1 MSSTPF
7 PLQPS
12 LWAATACAAPPT
24 PRLAEGTR
32 ADVCIVGAGYLGLS
46 AALHLAERGAQV
58 VVLDAHEPGWGGSG
72 RNGGQVIPGL
82 KFDPDE
88 LRGMFPGEAGER
100 LVRFVGG
107 TADAVFGL
115 IERHRL
121 DVPHVRA
128 GWIQGAH
135 MPAGLTL
142 VQKRAAQWAA
152 SGVAGARALDRGEVA
167 ALMGNDKYLG
177 GWLDPRGGGVQ
188 PLSYARELA
197 RVALAAGARVHG
209 DSAVRSLEAA
219 AGRWRVHTQHGA
231 TVDAERVLVCTNG
244 YTGHLAELWPGLKQT
259 IIAPNSFQVATEPLP
274 EDVARTI
281 LPQGQVTSDTRQLLF
296 YFRLDHQRRLVMGG
310 RGPFRE
316 PTSDSDW
323 SHLERVIARMYPKA
337 ASARIQYRWCGR
349 VALTR
354 DFLPHL
360 HAPVPNL
367 LIDIGCMGRGVGLQT
382 AMGRAIAAHLAGDA
396 QALPLPPTDLTKFPL
411 HGLRRAYISAVVAW
425 YRLRDGGL
433 A

>member
-1 MSSTPF
+1 MAHQPF

-12 LWAATACAAPPT
+12 LWSATACAAPPT
-24 PRLAEGTR
+24 PPLEASTK
-32 ADVCIVGAGYLGLS
+32 ADVCIVGAGYAGLS
-46 AALHLAERGAQV
+46 AALHVAERGAS
-58 VVLDAHEPGWGGSG
+58 VVLLDEHEPGWGGSG

-88 LRGMFPGEAGER
+88 LRAMFPGDAGER
-100 LVRFVGG
+100 LVRFVGS
-107 TADAVFGL
+107 TADAVFDL
-115 IERHRL
+115 IAAHRM
-121 DVPHVRA
+121 DVPHVRR

-135 MPAGLTL
+135 TPAGVEL
-142 VQKRAAQWAA
+142 VRRRAAQWAA
-152 SGVAGARALDRGEVA
+152 SGAAGARFLDRAEVA
-167 ALMGNDKYLG
+167 ALLGNDKYLA

-197 RVALAAGARVHG
+197 RVALAAGARVRG
-209 DSAVRSLEAA
+209 ASAVTALERQ
-219 AGRWRVHTQHGA
+219 GTRWRVRTAHGA
-231 TVDAERVLVCTNG
+231 EVDAERVVICTNG
-244 YTGHLAELWPGLKQT
+244 YTGDLWPGLKQT
-259 IIAPNSFQVATEPLP
+259 IIAPNSFQIATEPLP
-274 EDVARTI
+274 DDVARTI
-281 LPQGQVTSDTRQLLF
+281 LPQGHVTSDTRQLLF
-296 YFRLDHQRRLVMGG
+296 YFRLDHQQRLIMGG

-316 PTSDSDW
+316 PESADDW
-323 SHLERVIARMYPKA
+323 RHLERVLQRMYPRA
-337 ASARIQYRWCGR
+337 ANARIAYRWCGR

-360 HAPVPNL
+360 HTTQPGL

-382 AMGRAIAAHLAGDA
+382 AMGRAIAAYLAGEA
-396 QALPLPPTDLTKFPL
+396 QALPLPPADMTRFPL